1 MVCRGGIEQALEFG
15 AAGCDLLQFQT
26 RGAHWAR
33 RRCLGSA
40 MKRRRVIQILFL
52 TPLAV
57 LAAFYHIHRQ
67 VHGYD
72 AKILTA
78 PDDLETSDWP
88 KPRVAIVFGASVYSN
103 GDLSPTLEER
113 VETAIAL
120 YRAGKVDRILVS
132 GDNRHPSY
140 NEPRAMQDY
149 LVSHAVA
156 PRDVV
161 VDYAG
166 RSTYDTCLRAREI
179 FGLERAVLVTQRFH
193 LSRALYLANELG
205 LDAHGV
211 TTDASPRSSFGYQR
225 MRELGA
231 EIKAWFNLRWWPP
244 PTILGDKLP
253 IR

>member
-1 MVCRGGIEQALEFG
+1 
-15 AAGCDLLQFQT
+15 
-26 RGAHWAR
+26 
-33 RRCLGSA
+33 
-40 MKRRRVIQILFL
+40 MKRRRLIVSLCVM
-52 TPLAV
+52 PLAI
-57 LAAFYHIHRQ
+57 LAAVAHVHRQ
-67 VHGYD
+67 VHAYD
-72 AKILTA
+72 SKIVPASDGL
-78 PDDLETSDWP
+78 DTSTWA

-113 VETAIAL
+113 VETAIEL

-179 FGLERAVLVTQRFH
+179 FGLGRAVLVTQRFH

-211 TTDASPRSSFGYQR
+211 ATDKGPQSGFGYQR
-225 MRELGA
+225 VREFAA
-231 EIKAWFNLRWWPP
+231 EIKAYLNLRLIPP
-244 PTILGDKLP
+244 RTILGEKLP
-253 IR
+253 IK